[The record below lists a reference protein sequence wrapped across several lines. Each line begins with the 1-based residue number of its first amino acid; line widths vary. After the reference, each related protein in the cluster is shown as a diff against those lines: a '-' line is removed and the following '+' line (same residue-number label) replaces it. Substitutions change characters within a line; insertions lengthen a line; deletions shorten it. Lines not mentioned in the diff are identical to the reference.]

1 MKALEA
7 LRTRRSVRRYQ
18 DRPVAPEVL
27 EQIVDAGRLAAT
39 ARNGQPW
46 EFVVLTD
53 HDLKAQVAAATDH
66 GKFIA
71 DGPAAIA
78 VFCQESKYYLEDGA
92 AATQNILVAAHSLGL
107 GACWIAGDKKE
118 YAPAIGKLL
127 GAPQQMRLVS
137 LVALGYPQDQLPEKE
152 KRPLSAVLHW
162 EHF

>member
-53 HDLKAQVAAATDH
+53 LDLKAQVAAATDH

-152 KRPLSAVLHW
+152 KRPLSDVLHW